1 MFNKKK
7 VVSIT
12 LALGTILASSTIGHA
27 ASYRYRSNYNY
38 VPRNYNT
45 NYSTE
50 YNSNY
55 NTNYDS
61 NYNYYDNYNRQNYNY
76 NWKIITMPRRSTR
89 PSIPNVPGEYETPTV
104 PDKPNTNNK
113 PSTPIESVPTF
124 PESNQGI
131 SQMEMEVVR
140 LVNIEREKAGLSPF
154 TSSSELSRVARM
166 KSEDMARNK
175 YFSHTSPTYG
185 SPFDMMRKFGIKYN
199 TAGENIA
206 KGYPSAQAVV
216 KGWMNSSGHRANIL
230 NPSFKTLGVGAYNSN
245 GTIYWTQMFTN

>member
-38 VPRNYNT
+38 VPKNCD
-45 NYSTE
+45 
-50 YNSNY
+50 
-55 NTNYDS
+55 TNYDF
-61 NYNYYDNYNRQNYNY
+61 YNDCNGQNSNY
-76 NWKIITMPRRSTR
+76 NWKIVTMPRRSTR
-89 PSIPNVPGEYETPTV
+89 PSIPNVPEEYERPTA
-104 PDKPNTNNK
+104 PDKPNTQNK
-113 PSTPIESVPTF
+113 PNGPIGSAPTF
-124 PESNQGI
+124 PETNQGV

-154 TSSSELSRVARM
+154 TSSSELSKVARM
-166 KSEDMARNK
+166 KSEDMARNN

-185 SPFDMMRKFGIKYN
+185 SPFDMMKKFGIRYN
-199 TAGENIA
+199 RAGENIA
-206 KGYPSAQAVV
+206 KGYSSAQAVV
-216 KGWMNSSGHRANIL
+216 RGWMNSSGHRANIL
-230 NPSFKTLGVGAYNSN
+230 NPSFNTLGVGAYNSN